1 MGIAN
6 EAIFTVLLVSA
17 PILGAALLVGLLISI
32 LQATT
37 QLQEMTLVF
46 VPKIV
51 VVFVVIIITGPW
63 MLNIIT
69 SFTYDLYTSIPQFI
83 SCLLYTSPSP
93 RDGLLSRM
101 PSSA

>member
-1 MGIAN
+1 LYENIVMGIAN

-17 PILGAALLVGLLISI
+17 PILGAALLIGLLISI

-83 SCLLYTSPSP
+83 SL
-93 RDGLLSRM
+93 
-101 PSSA
+101 

>member
-6 EAIFTVLLVSA
+6 EAVFTVLLVSA
-17 PILGAALLVGLLISI
+17 PVLGAALLVGLLISI

-51 VVFVVIIITGPW
+51 IVLVVLILTGPW
-63 MLNIIT
+63 MLDILT
-69 SFTYDLYTSIPQFI
+69 TFTHDLYAAIPQYI
-83 SCLLYTSPSP
+83 SL
-93 RDGLLSRM
+93 
-101 PSSA
+101 

>member
-1 MGIAN
+1 MYENIVMGIAN

-69 SFTYDLYTSIPQFI
+69 SFTYDLYASIPQFI
-83 SCLLYTSPSP
+83 SL
-93 RDGLLSRM
+93 
-101 PSSA
+101 